1 MKWYF
6 SWWTRWSPMKKSFT
20 STCRRT
26 KKGYVLLESKSML
39 MAPSRSRKDH
49 CQHHQ
54 MKMTT
59 KSIKRKKNAKS
70 LNPFW
75 KGQKRLGLTI
85 CFLPSLEMVRMR
97 DSLCRARYTT
107 CRKTFNLRI
116 NQSARLHQLQVWWQ
130 LQTHRSINQH
140 HRLTMI
146 TISIE
151 AVEGWPRWAM
161 RVAS

>member
-1 MKWYF
+1 MTKY
-6 SWWTRWSPMKKSFT
+6 FT
-20 STCRRT
+20 STSQKN
-26 KKGYVLLESKSML
+26 KKVYVLLESKSML
-39 MAPSRSRKDH
+39 TALSQLRKDH
-49 CQHHQ
+49 CQHHL

-59 KSIKRKKNAKS
+59 MSTKRKKNARS
-70 LNPFW
+70 HNHLW

-116 NQSARLHQLQVWWQ
+116 NQSARLHQLQVRWQ
-130 LQTHRSINQH
+130 LRTQRTTNHH
-140 HRLTMI
+140 HRLTML

-151 AVEGWPRWAM
+151 AVEEWPRIAM
-161 RVAS
+161 RAAL